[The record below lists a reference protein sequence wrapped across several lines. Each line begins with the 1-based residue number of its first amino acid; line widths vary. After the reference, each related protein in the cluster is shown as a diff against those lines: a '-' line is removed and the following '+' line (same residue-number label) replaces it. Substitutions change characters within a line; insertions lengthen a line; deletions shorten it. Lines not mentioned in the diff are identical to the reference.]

1 MKKRSILILFL
12 LISGLQVKSQD
23 LMKIDQDI
31 YKIDSVGKH
40 KKIIESADLNLGIFK
55 IIQTSKK
62 SYLLNN
68 SSGIIYRIKN
78 DSIVRIDNSYDD
90 KMHNRSLDFIFND
103 TIFRFGGYGYFHN
116 QKNLIYFDEKSKEW
130 DLVKYKGS
138 KLIEGFSYVRLHYIK
153 NNKLYVFGY
162 NIIDDDNQ
170 NSEFETRK
178 GFIFDLELKTIES
191 TFKINPDFEFPNI
204 HIDVDDDF
212 MFLIPNT
219 KAANLR
225 ILNKNTLEVFDY
237 KLNIGE
243 SGFTKT
249 EGDNYL
255 VKNNKLIYTIYD
267 LNRNKEI
274 KSLDVIPII
283 DNKSSINDDLILKS
297 KTGLKMLV
305 ISLFT
310 FIFLVVLIYF
320 RFIKKGLKISKEYLI
335 YKNSKIKINYNTTQL
350 LEMLLAQKKVSSN
363 QLNELFYVEG
373 LNPIHI
379 NRQKNKCIDN
389 LNQLFKLNTGNTLIY
404 KEKSESD
411 KRIILYFINP
421 KVLRNQP

>member
-1 MKKRSILILFL
+1 
-12 LISGLQVKSQD
+12 
-23 LMKIDQDI
+23 
-31 YKIDSVGKH
+31 
-40 KKIIESADLNLGIFK
+40 
-55 IIQTSKK
+55 
-62 SYLLNN
+62 
-68 SSGIIYRIKN
+68 
-78 DSIVRIDNSYDD
+78 
-90 KMHNRSLDFIFND
+90 
-103 TIFRFGGYGYFHN
+103 
-116 QKNLIYFDEKSKEW
+116 
-130 DLVKYKGS
+130 
-138 KLIEGFSYVRLHYIK
+138 
-153 NNKLYVFGY
+153 
-162 NIIDDDNQ
+162 
-170 NSEFETRK
+170 
-178 GFIFDLELKTIES
+178 
-191 TFKINPDFEFPNI
+191 
-204 HIDVDDDF
+204 

-389 LNQLFKLNTGNTLIY
+389 LNQLFKINTGNTLIY

>member
-1 MKKRSILILFL
+1 
-12 LISGLQVKSQD
+12 
-23 LMKIDQDI
+23 
-31 YKIDSVGKH
+31 
-40 KKIIESADLNLGIFK
+40 
-55 IIQTSKK
+55 
-62 SYLLNN
+62 
-68 SSGIIYRIKN
+68 
-78 DSIVRIDNSYDD
+78 
-90 KMHNRSLDFIFND
+90 MHNRSLDFIFND

-389 LNQLFKLNTGNTLIY
+389 LNQLFKINTGNTLIY